1 MPQPNWKTGTAL
13 AAVAA
18 LGLTGAGLLNQ
29 PSEPTIE
36 DAIHLTDDVDRDFL
50 TGTEAE
56 LRRGTATTTP
66 PGDAAQADTLVAD
79 PAGGSAGATDDGAD
93 AAVPAPP
100 APGGGVTAASAG
112 SGALDASTAQ
122 AESPQSPDSPDSV
135 ASPPSPASPDSV
147 ESPDSPQ
154 SPASPDSLDT

>member
-1 MPQPNWKTGTAL
+1 MPQPNWKTGTAA

-29 PSEPTIE
+29 PSGPPID

-56 LRRGTATTTP
+56 LRRGTTP
-66 PGDAAQADTLVAD
+66 PPPQGDAG
-79 PAGGSAGATDDGAD
+79 PTDGP
-93 AAVPAPP
+93 VPAPTAP
-100 APGGGVTAASAG
+100 AGGVTAASGG
-112 SGALDASTAQ
+112 SGAVDAAQ
-122 AESPQSPDSPDSV
+122 VEPPPSPDSPDSV
-135 ASPPSPASPDSV
+135 VSSPSPDSPDSV
-147 ESPDSPQ
+147 ESPDSPD